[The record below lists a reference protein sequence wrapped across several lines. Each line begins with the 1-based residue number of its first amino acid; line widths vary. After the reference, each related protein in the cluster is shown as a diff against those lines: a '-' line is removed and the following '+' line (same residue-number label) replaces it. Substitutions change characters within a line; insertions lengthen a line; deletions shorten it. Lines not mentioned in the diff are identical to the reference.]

1 MKVKNMANLGKDK
14 AEKFLIQGGRILSG
28 EIKVRGGKKAATPD
42 LAASLLTQEECFID
56 NLPLIEDVFRM
67 IEVLKSLG
75 AEIRWIG
82 PRCLKIRAKNVNPS
96 KMNFDLVSRLRSS
109 VLLMG
114 ALIGRRGLPA
124 QAGVSFKIAKP
135 GGCQLGTRILDP
147 HLDGFSRLGVRIKK
161 DDGFYEIDAKGLKGG
176 EIVMSEF
183 SVTATENLVLAAVS
197 APGRTVIKCAAAEP
211 YVQDLCHF
219 LKKMGAKIEGIGT
232 HTLVIEGKK
241 LRGASHMIIPD
252 PIEMGTFIS
261 LAGASK
267 SELTVKNVVPQ
278 FIELELLKFKEAGLN
293 FKILNKRV
301 LPAGWGYQIGD
312 LKVSGPFK
320 IKAVKKVHNMPYPG
334 FAADSIPTFALLMT
348 QAKGV
353 SLIHDW
359 MYEARLKYVDELQ
372 RLGANA
378 FVCDPHRAL
387 ITGPT
392 ALEGKEIT
400 SFDLRTGATLILA
413 GLSAK
418 GETIINN
425 AYQVDRGYERIEERL
440 QKIGANIKRVSL

>member
-1 MKVKNMANLGKDK
+1 MKVKNMANPGKDK

-28 EIKVRGGKKAATPD
+28 EIEVRGAKNAATPI

-75 AEIRWIG
+75 TEIRWIG

-114 ALIGRRGLPA
+114 ALIGRRG
-124 QAGVSFKIAKP
+124 VSFKIAKP

-147 HLDGFSRLGVRIKK
+147 HLDGFSRLGARIKK

-232 HTLVIEGKK
+232 HTLIIEGKK

-413 GLSAK
+413 GLIAK

>member
-1 MKVKNMANLGKDK
+1 MLSRGDLQFVINLIMMKVKNMANLGKYK
-14 AEKFLIQGGRILSG
+14 AKKFLIQGGRILSG
-28 EIKVRGGKKAATPD
+28 EIEVRGAKTAATPI

-161 DDGFYEIDAKGLKGG
+161 DDGFYEI
-176 EIVMSEF
+176 
-183 SVTATENLVLAAVS
+183 
-197 APGRTVIKCAAAEP
+197 
-211 YVQDLCHF
+211 
-219 LKKMGAKIEGIGT
+219 
-232 HTLVIEGKK
+232 
-241 LRGASHMIIPD
+241 
-252 PIEMGTFIS
+252 
-261 LAGASK
+261 
-267 SELTVKNVVPQ
+267 EL
-278 FIELELLKFKEAGLN
+278 IKFKEAGLN

-413 GLSAK
+413 GLIAK